1 MKLAESQLRQIIKE
15 ELKAALNEDEG
26 ETPEDV
32 VARVMAMPPAFRH
45 SVANDFYAMAQG
57 GGEEFAQYYPHIDDL
72 AAFGAAVVAGLE
84 AAGVR

>member
-1 MKLAESQLRQIIKE
+1 MHITETTLRNIIKE
-15 ELKAALNEDEG
+15 ELEAALNEREG
-26 ETPEDV
+26 ESVEDV

-45 SVANDFYAMAQG
+45 SVANDFYVMADG

-84 AAGVR
+84 AAGAR